1 MTNSEFER
9 LFESIQQ
16 TFNKNEVA
24 TTLANMDLFGKN
36 SQEQIAELLN
46 TYLFLNQQFVKS
58 VLQDLFLDTH

>member
-1 MTNSEFER
+1 MTNSEFECR
-9 LFESIQQ
+9 FESIQQ

>member
-1 MTNSEFER
+1 MTNSEFECR
-9 LFESIQQ
+9 FESIQQ
-16 TFNKNEVA
+16 IFNKNEVA

>member
-1 MTNSEFER
+1 MTNSEFECR
-9 LFESIQQ
+9 FESIRQ
-16 TFNKNEVA
+16 TFNKNEVD
-24 TTLANMDLFGKN
+24 TTLANIDLSGKN

>member
-1 MTNSEFER
+1 MTNSEFECR
-9 LFESIQQ
+9 FESIRQ
-16 TFNKNEVA
+16 TFNKNEVDTA
-24 TTLANMDLFGKN
+24 LANMDLSGKN

>member
-1 MTNSEFER
+1 MTNSEFECR
-9 LFESIQQ
+9 FESIQQ
-16 TFNKNEVA
+16 PFNKNEVA
-24 TTLANMDLFGKN
+24 TTLANMDLSGKN